1 MKLAHRFL
9 PDHVIATGLVIVC
22 LALAACGSSS
32 SAERPRTLSDL
43 LGQPS
48 RQTSAQPTKTE
59 LTPESLV
66 RMGARLEGNGDYNG
80 AMRFYSQAAQLEPNN
95 IDALTGIGNVYLAS
109 GFWNAGLNAF
119 RQVRL
124 LNPRS
129 PRTATDL
136 ATALLLND
144 RPGEARQV
152 LNQQIAM
159 TGSGLGLQNLLGLAE
174 DLNGNHV
181 AAQSAYASALRISPG
196 DGEVLTNMALSMALA
211 GSFER
216 AEAILRRGE
225 GTPDAIP
232 LAGQNLAL
240 VYALDGQLLQAMEA
254 AGRELPSGQVAANAP
269 FYERLPSLPTN
280 QKARAVFFGVLPEE
294 TETPVQPAQKETPP
308 PASPKIE
315 TQPIETEVVEPKT
328 APEVQ
333 LPIQTEPEP
342 APAPSD
348 PEPKEPAPEL
358 EPEPELEP
366 APKAVEPE
374 AIEAIVPEPQT
385 QAPEIADPEPTEPEV
400 TEPPAKEPEP
410 AEPKTALPTATDPEA
425 VDPETVLPVEI
436 EPEVAEPTAPE
447 TVTPEPQAKQPTA
460 PETVTPEPAVV
471 ESEIAEPEA
480 VEPAATEPEITQPE
494 PSQPAVAGPEAD
506 LEPGP
511 YWVQLGS
518 YRYAAQIRAGWATLN
533 RRHGPA
539 LEEVEPY
546 AQRHDGGERGMFWRL
561 LTSPAT
567 DRAIAQ
573 GDCELLLYAGME
585 CFVIR
590 TTGNI
595 QPLSSDLQD

>member
-1 MKLAHRFL
+1 MKLANRFL

-32 SAERPRTLSDL
+32 MADRPRTLSDL
-43 LGQPS
+43 LGAPS
-48 RQTSAQPTKTE
+48 RQTSAQPTKTN

-66 RMGARLEGNGDYNG
+66 RMGARLEGSGDYNG
-80 AMRFYSQAAQLEPNN
+80 AMRFYSQAVQLEPNN

-129 PRTATDL
+129 PGTAIDL

-152 LNQQIAM
+152 LNRQIGM
-159 TGSGLGLQNLLGLAE
+159 TGPALGLQNLLGLAE

-181 AAQSAYASALRISPG
+181 AAQSAYSSALRISPG

-211 GSFER
+211 GSFEQ

-240 VYALDGQLLQAMEA
+240 VFALAGQFMQALEV
-254 AGRELPSGQVAANAP
+254 AGRELPSGQVAENAP
-269 FYERLPSLPTN
+269 FYERLPSLPRD

-294 TETPVQPAQKETPP
+294 TETPVQPAQQEIPP
-308 PASPKIE
+308 PALPEVEI
-315 TQPIETEVVEPKT
+315 QPIEAEVVEPKP

-333 LPIQTEPEP
+333 IPIQTEPKP
-342 APAPSD
+342 T
-348 PEPKEPAPEL
+348 PEPE
-358 EPEPELEP
+358 EPEPEIEP
-366 APKAVEPE
+366 EPKAMEPE
-374 AIEAIVPEPQT
+374 AIETVKPEPQP
-385 QAPEIADPEPTEPEV
+385 QAPEMVDPEPTAPEV
-400 TEPPAKEPEP
+400 AQPQTKEPET
-410 AEPKTALPTATDPEA
+410 AE
-425 VDPETVLPVEI
+425 PETVLPAEI
-436 EPEVAEPTAPE
+436 EPEATEPTAPEAMTPEPQPEQPPAPE
-447 TVTPEPQAKQPTA
+447 TVTPEP
-460 PETVTPEPAVV
+460 EVV
-471 ESEIAEPEA
+471 EPEIVEPEA
-480 VEPAATEPEITQPE
+480 LEPAAIEPEITQPE
-494 PSQPAVAGPEAD
+494 PSQPEAAGPEAD
-506 LEPGP
+506 LELGP
-511 YWVQLGS
+511 HWVQLGS

-533 RRHGPA
+533 RRYGPA

-546 AQRHDGGERGMFWRL
+546 AQRYDGGERGMFWRL

-585 CFVIR
+585 CLVIR